1 MQQRYLVALCIS
13 VGLFVLPSTAWAQV
27 EVEPD
32 QRYLLLATER
42 TGTMEE
48 ELAEAAA
55 LGFRIVTGSPTSG
68 NEMALLLERVAT
80 PPDTYEYQLL
90 ATTRTSTMQEE
101 LAEAAAEGFRLLPR
115 TMIAKTGRW
124 TGGQEV
130 VVVLERSP
138 GGVGHRYEYLLL
150 ATNLTAT
157 LQDELSQALDGG
169 FTLAGLVSRG
179 EHMVILE
186 REVP

>member
-13 VGLFVLPSTAWAQV
+13 VCLFVPLSTAWAQV

-42 TGTMEE
+42 TGTMED

-68 NEMALLLERVAT
+68 AEMALLLERVAT

-101 LAEAAAEGFRLLPR
+101 LAEAAAQGFRLLPR
-115 TMIAKTGRW
+115 TMIAKRGRW
-124 TGGQEV
+124 TGGQEI

-138 GGVGHRYEYLLL
+138 GGGDHRYEYLLL
-150 ATNLTAT
+150 ATTLTGS

-169 FTLAGLVSRG
+169 YTLAGLVSRE